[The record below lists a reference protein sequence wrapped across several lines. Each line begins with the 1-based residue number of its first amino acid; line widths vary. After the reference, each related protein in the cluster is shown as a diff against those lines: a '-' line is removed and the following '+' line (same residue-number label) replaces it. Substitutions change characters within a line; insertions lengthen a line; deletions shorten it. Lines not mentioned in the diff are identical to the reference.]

1 MIMIVIIII
10 SLFHLKEKW
19 VPHMDNNNIKKYMY
33 KRLSFK
39 SAQQH
44 TGKVK
49 ARHYS
54 AKEKKLCFSI
64 ISNFIGLVVRSL
76 LKNVDKH

>member
-1 MIMIVIIII
+1 MTITMIMIVIIII

-54 AKEKKLCFSI
+54 AKEKTLLQYYINFCWLSSKLI
-64 ISNFIGLVVRSL
+64 A
-76 LKNVDKH
+76 

>member
-1 MIMIVIIII
+1 MTITMITMMVIIFK

-39 SAQQH
+39 SVQQH
-44 TGKVK
+44 TGKVNT
-49 ARHYS
+49 S
-54 AKEKKLCFSI
+54 SI
-64 ISNFIGLVVRSL
+64 IKQNIYYLWKWTVHQRVSL
-76 LKNVDKH
+76 NMTDV